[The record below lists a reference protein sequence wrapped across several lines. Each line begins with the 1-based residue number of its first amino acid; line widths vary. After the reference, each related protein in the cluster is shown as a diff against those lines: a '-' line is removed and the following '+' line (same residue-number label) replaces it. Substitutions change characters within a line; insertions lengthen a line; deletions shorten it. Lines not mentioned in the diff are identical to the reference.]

1 METLITNGIKISVQP
16 SYVAEESA
24 PCQQRYIHS
33 YRITIENKSST
44 TVQLLERHWVIVE
57 SNGLLKEVKGQG
69 VVGEQ
74 PILNPGD
81 IFEYSSWCPLITDF
95 GKMHGTYTMLRLSDG
110 STFEV
115 RVPEFLLYPPFK
127 MN

>member
-16 SYVAEESA
+16 YYVAEESA
-24 PCQQRYIHS
+24 PIQQKYIHA
-33 YRITIENKSST
+33 YRIVIENKSNN
-44 TVQLLERHWVIVE
+44 TVQLLDRHWVIIE
-57 SNGLLKEVKGQG
+57 SNGLQKEVKGQG

-74 PILNPGD
+74 PILNPGEK
-81 IFEYSSWCPLITDF
+81 FEYSSWCPLVTDF
-95 GKMHGTYTMLRLSDG
+95 GKMYGTYTMLRVDEG

-115 RVPEFLLYPPFK
+115 QVPEFLLHPPFK